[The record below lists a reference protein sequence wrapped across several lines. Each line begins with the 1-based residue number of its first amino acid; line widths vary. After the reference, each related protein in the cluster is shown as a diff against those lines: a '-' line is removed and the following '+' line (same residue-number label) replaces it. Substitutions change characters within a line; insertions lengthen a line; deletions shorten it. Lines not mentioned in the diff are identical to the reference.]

1 LGLPPVLLTRE
12 ELTFLFGGCKAYQV
26 ISLTTQTI
34 KEEEEK
40 KRKKQ
45 KKRRLFK
52 TKIIIFKN

>member
-1 LGLPPVLLTRE
+1 LGLPPVLLTGE

-34 KEEEEK
+34 KEEEK
-40 KRKKQ
+40 KEKKQ